1 MLSPQTSPHG
11 QVLSLRERSAV
22 ESNWRLT
29 VSVLAFTW
37 IATIALFWETAVSIV
52 SVWSHAKTHEHGFMV
67 LPIFLYL
74 IWRARH
80 QVGSLQPHPNYRGL
94 ALLFGVSV
102 AWFLGRL
109 VNIGVLQQFAM
120 VAMLTGMAWVVLGTQ
135 VTQALLFPLLFLFF
149 GVPVGEEIVPVLQD
163 YTAWFVVKALQAS
176 GVPVFWE
183 GRLLTTPT
191 GTWEVHESCSGI
203 RYVIA
208 SLTFGYLYAGLT
220 YRRWSRRVAFF
231 AASAVVP
238 VVANGLR
245 AYGIVMLAHF
255 SGNSIAVGVDHF
267 IYGWLFFG
275 FVMVLLT
282 LVGERWREKPWQ
294 PEPMSARTSIEE
306 QSGPTDSG
314 ASVVVAALIGL
325 VILATAPLS
334 VAAIQGRPSP
344 PAVIQPIDL
353 SVARPWEVTE
363 TQAAGWRPYFI
374 GASVEMLQHYKSGAH
389 TVDVYVAYYDQ
400 EQNGGE
406 LISSQNDIVD
416 RKHWTPFRVSTRK
429 KVLVDGVPLNVKEV
443 TARSRVRNQVT
454 WSWYWIDGRFTANPY
469 YAKLLQLKAR
479 VTRGYAGGAAIVLAA
494 PYRDDESEAISALSD
509 FLRHWEEVGRTLSR
523 FRKPE

>member
-11 QVLSLRERSAV
+11 QILSLRKRSAV

-29 VSVLAFTW
+29 MSVLAFAW
-37 IATIALFWETAVSIV
+37 IATIALFWDTAVSIV
-52 SVWSHAKTHEHGFMV
+52 SVWSHSKTHEHGFLV

-74 IWRARH
+74 LWRARH
-80 QVGSLQPHPNYRGL
+80 QVESLQLRPNYWGL
-94 ALLFGVSV
+94 ALLSGMSV

-120 VAMLTGMAWVVLGTQ
+120 VAMLTGMAWVVLGTE
-135 VTQALLFPLLFLFF
+135 VTRALLFPLLFLFF

-163 YTAWFVVKALQAS
+163 YTAWFVVKGLQAS

-183 GRLLTTPT
+183 GRLLTIPS
-191 GTWEVHESCSGI
+191 GKWEVHESCSGI

-220 YRRWSRRVAFF
+220 YRRWSRRAVFF
-231 AASAVVP
+231 AASAIVP
-238 VVANGLR
+238 IVANGLR

-255 SGNSIAVGVDHF
+255 SSNSIAVGVDHF

-294 PEPMSARTSIEE
+294 IQPMSARTSLEE

-314 ASVVVAALIGL
+314 ATVVLAAFIGL

-344 PAVIQPIDL
+344 PAVIPSIDL

-363 TQAAGWRPYFI
+363 TQASPWRPRFM
-374 GASVEMLQHYKSGAH
+374 GASAEKLQHYKSGAH
-389 TVDVYVAYYDQ
+389 TVDVYVAYYDH

-416 RKHWTPFRVSTRK
+416 RKRWIPLRVGTR
-429 KVLVDGVPLNVKEV
+429 KVLVDGAQLNLKEV
-443 TARSRVRNQVT
+443 TARSYVRNRVI
-454 WSWYWIDGRFTANPY
+454 WSWYWIDGRVTANPY
-469 YAKLLQLKAR
+469 YAKFLQLKGT
-479 VTRGYAGGAAIVLAA
+479 VTRRSAGGIAIVLAA
-494 PYRDDESEAISALSD
+494 PYGDNEAEAISALSD
-509 FLRHWEEVGRTLSR
+509 FLEHWEEVGRTFSR
-523 FRKPE
+523 FRRPE